1 VIELGY
7 AEVRKLQNGGV
18 RKMEI
23 YTIKDESK
31 KVITELL
38 NGILETEYGFI
49 WNYPRIVDQIV
60 NFHNIHDEQLIGDLE
75 YVGKQ
80 SIEHFGY
87 IDKLVVQLGGETRW
101 QMLTIERLANVED
114 LFNQQLE
121 KEKKVVSLYKE
132 LKEVVRQ
139 NRVKRKI
146 ESRLARFFKEYG
158 EFPERFIDA
167 DDIIRMLDRRI
178 AEEEGHARLL
188 KDAVQTFKMLMN
200 KKAV

>member
-1 VIELGY
+1 MVELGY

-31 KVITELL
+31 KEITELL
-38 NGILETEYGFI
+38 NRILETEYGFV
-49 WNYPRIVDQIV
+49 WNYPRIIDQIV
-60 NFHNIHDEQLIGDLE
+60 NFHNIHDEQLIRDLE

-87 IDKLVVQLGGETRW
+87 IDKLVVQLGGETTW
-101 QMLTIERLANVED
+101 QLLTIERLANIED
-114 LFNQQLE
+114 LLNQQLE
-121 KEKKVVSLYKE
+121 KEKEIVSLYKTV
-132 LKEVVRQ
+132 KEVVRQ

-167 DDIIRMLDRRI
+167 DDIIKSLDRHI
-178 AEEEGHARLL
+178 AQEERHARLVG
-188 KDAVQTFKMLMN
+188 DSIHTFKMLMN